1 MIVLMSDFGESEYVG
16 VMKGVILSLC
26 PTAEIV
32 DLTHSIS
39 PQSIIEGAWVLLQTY
54 KFFPKE
60 TVFVC
65 VVDPGVGTTRDA
77 VVVKT
82 KNYTFIGPDNGLL
95 YPATKA
101 AGTVNVSSIVTDS
114 DVSMTFHG
122 RDVFARMAGLV
133 LRNQASK
140 MLGGFKPSLSVTLEF
155 EQVGRK
161 GVVVR
166 IDRFGNIITNIPPE
180 EKSEYV
186 LVTDDL
192 RWSIQWFATYSKGP
206 DSGVFLVTGSYG
218 SLEIATKNGSA
229 TEEIPLKVGDRIT
242 IV

>member
-54 KFFPKE
+54 KFFPKGSI
-60 TVFVC
+60 FVS

-82 KNYTFIGPDNGLL
+82 RNYTFIGPDNGLL
-95 YPATKA
+95 YPAAKA
-101 AGTVNVSSIVTDS
+101 DGTVSVSSIVSGNDAS
-114 DVSMTFHG
+114 KTFHG
-122 RDVFARMAGLV
+122 RDVFARMAGLI
-133 LRNQASK
+133 LRNQPSK

-155 EQVGRK
+155 EQIGRK

-166 IDRFGNIITNIPPE
+166 IDRFGNIVTNISPE
-180 EKSEYV
+180 AKSEYL

-192 RWSIQWFATYSKGP
+192 RWSIGWFATYGEGP

-218 SLEIATKNGSA
+218 TLEVAAKNGRA
-229 TEEIPLKVGDRIT
+229 TEEIPLKVGDRIA
-242 IV
+242 IE

>member
-39 PQSIIEGAWVLLQTY
+39 PQSVIEGAWVLLQTY
-54 KFFPKE
+54 KHFPKGSI
-60 TVFVC
+60 FVC
-65 VVDPGVGTTRDA
+65 VVDPGVGTARDA
-77 VVVKT
+77 VVVNT
-82 KNYTFIGPDNGLL
+82 RNYTFIGPDNGLL
-95 YPATKA
+95 YPAGKDD
-101 AGTVNVSSIVTDS
+101 GTVSVSSIVTGTDAS
-114 DVSMTFHG
+114 KTFHG
-122 RDVFARMAGLV
+122 RDIFARMAGLV
-133 LRNQASK
+133 LRNQSSK

-155 EQVGRK
+155 EQIGRK

-166 IDRFGNIITNIPPE
+166 IDRFGNIITNITPA
-180 EKSEYV
+180 EKSEYL

-192 RWSIQWFATYSKGP
+192 RWSIQWYATYSEGP

-218 SLEIATKNGSA
+218 TLEVAAKNGRA
-229 TEEIPLKVGDRIT
+229 AEEIPLRVGDRVT
-242 IV
+242 LE

>member
-39 PQSIIEGAWVLLQTY
+39 PQSVIEGAWVLLQTY
-54 KFFPKE
+54 KYFPKE
-60 TVFVC
+60 SIFVC
-65 VVDPGVGTTRDA
+65 VVDPGVGTARDA

-82 KNYTFIGPDNGLL
+82 RNYTFIGPDNGLL
-95 YPATKA
+95 HPAAKA
-101 AGTVNVSSIVTDS
+101 DGTVSVSSIVPSTDA
-114 DVSMTFHG
+114 SMTFHG
-122 RDVFARMAGLV
+122 RDVFARMAGLI
-133 LRNQASK
+133 LRNQSSK

-155 EQVGRK
+155 EQTGRK

-166 IDRFGNIITNIPPE
+166 IDRFGNIITNIPPA
-180 EKSEYV
+180 EKSEYL

-192 RWSIQWFATYSKGP
+192 RWSIQWFPTYSEGP

-218 SLEIATKNGSA
+218 TLEAAAKNGSA
-229 TEEIPLKVGDRIT
+229 TKEIPLNVGDRI
-242 IV
+242 VLE